1 MTTYNEK
8 FNTFIISSNSKH
20 LGSLLLSRIHK
31 TKAYNYADRL
41 AKQNKIKT
49 GQWLYLEIIM
59 RFQNSQNLNPFVA
72 SRYGLLGPSDHI
84 PTWVIRKKYSTLL
97 YRTNAAIHTIT
108 STIHYSQLLIV
119 SNTRGHYYQK

>member
-8 FNTFIISSNSKH
+8 LNTFIISSTSKH

-49 GQWLYLEIIM
+49 GQWLPRNHDE
-59 RFQNSQNLNPFVA
+59 
-72 SRYGLLGPSDHI
+72 
-84 PTWVIRKKYSTLL
+84 
-97 YRTNAAIHTIT
+97 
-108 STIHYSQLLIV
+108 V
-119 SNTRGHYYQK
+119 SKQSKP